1 MGYRRIVIALW
12 VFVGLLWLGMVNPI
26 WAQDATSTTHVWEVF
41 LRRNT
46 TGGADTLTFVDVI
59 SGDSTPLTIS
69 GERYTLVGNAV
80 MYYDRVANRV
90 MLVYPDGKSSEH
102 PFIQPGSETRRVD
115 WQL

>member
-1 MGYRRIVIALW
+1 MGYRRSVIVWCVLA
-12 VFVGLLWLGMVNPI
+12 GLLVCVIVKPT

-46 TGGADTLTFVDVI
+46 TSGADTLTFVDVI
-59 SGDSTPLTIS
+59 SGDSTPLTVS

-90 MLVYPDGKSSEH
+90 MMVYPDGKSGEH
-102 PFIQPGSETRRVD
+102 PFIQP
-115 WQL
+115 